1 MVFSERDIDLLRLLC
16 WCQYLPPEAAL
27 SNLSGG
33 GGSAFTVHGAGPAAP
48 NQRGP
53 SADHSGGGMAGR
65 NLPRRVPA
73 FSRSYHK
80 SAIQRRLRISRL
92 ALTAY
97 RAGVH
102 IFTTSTEELSA
113 SPALFFSSIT
123 RSRGSNPWGS
133 TRVAALAHLGELLCS
148 IHYVC
153 PGIGKIA
160 LTDELTAFNNQ
171 TAAFR
176 GLRRV
181 MVFAG
186 RAMPLSSPSWRRYIR
201 TGIPSSFPM
210 ARQYRRLRLPVHLLS
225 CDDTGAIQLQI
236 LATPGYRPRLTQAAL
251 KSQYVP
257 PPEGAPALDA
267 MFQGLPFVMAAD
279 MDLRRIDAAL
289 TTAQR
294 MGRPQIALAALK
306 GQAESVLFS
315 RYRDPGL
322 ARVFVLTRGALAEAL
337 GRPPAPHIPSRM
349 QYLTEKGDVV
359 DAASVRTDRTARGL
373 AGAQMRERVPPP
385 GADRETAI

>member
-1 MVFSERDIDLLRLLC
+1 
-16 WCQYLPPEAAL
+16 
-27 SNLSGG
+27 
-33 GGSAFTVHGAGPAAP
+33 
-48 NQRGP
+48 
-53 SADHSGGGMAGR
+53 MAGR
-65 NLPRRVPA
+65 NLPRRG
-73 FSRSYHK
+73 
-80 SAIQRRLRISRL
+80 SRL
-92 ALTAY
+92 FPLLSQERDSAAAAHLTSGADRLPGGCPY
-97 RAGVH
+97 FHHIDGRAQR
-102 IFTTSTEELSA
+102 LSGA
-113 SPALFFSSIT
+113 VLFPLSPEAG
-123 RSRGSNPWGS
+123 GSNPWGS

-186 RAMPLSSPSWRRYIR
+186 ESYASVLSELEAVYPHGD
-201 TGIPSSFPM
+201 TKLIPYGE
-210 ARQYRRLRLPVHLLS
+210 AYRRLRLPVHLLS

-294 MGRPQIALAALK
+294 MGRRK
-306 GQAESVLFS
+306 S
-315 RYRDPGL
+315 PGCL
-322 ARVFVLTRGALAEAL
+322 EGA
-337 GRPPAPHIPSRM
+337 G
-349 QYLTEKGDVV
+349 
-359 DAASVRTDRTARGL
+359 
-373 AGAQMRERVPPP
+373 
-385 GADRETAI
+385 

>member
-1 MVFSERDIDLLRLLC
+1 MPVSDTSRRRRASSKSLT
-16 WCQYLPPEAAL
+16 EAEVT
-27 SNLSGG
+27 
-33 GGSAFTVHGAGPAAP
+33 AFTVNRGWRPAAP

-53 SADHSGGGMAGR
+53 SADHSGGRPWLGGIC
-65 NLPRRVPA
+65 PGGVPA

-102 IFTTSTEELSA
+102 IFTTSTEELQRLSGA
-113 SPALFFSSIT
+113 VLFLYHPKPGEQSH
-123 RSRGSNPWGS
+123 RGS

-186 RAMPLSSPSWRRYIR
+186 ESYASVLSELEAVYPHGD
-201 TGIPSSFPM
+201 TKLIPYGE
-210 ARQYRRLRLPVHLLS
+210 AYRRLRLPVHLLS

-267 MFQGLPFVMAAD
+267 MFQGLPFRHGGGYGSAA
-279 MDLRRIDAAL
+279 
-289 TTAQR
+289 
-294 MGRPQIALAALK
+294 
-306 GQAESVLFS
+306 
-315 RYRDPGL
+315 
-322 ARVFVLTRGALAEAL
+322 
-337 GRPPAPHIPSRM
+337 H
-349 QYLTEKGDVV
+349 
-359 DAASVRTDRTARGL
+359 
-373 AGAQMRERVPPP
+373 
-385 GADRETAI
+385 